1 MGPNPPPPPL
11 FLMFRLHHVSLF
23 AHLVRSID
31 PRGFRAKFT
40 RFPEG
45 ELDDLGKKHLRRV
58 VRLED
63 KNMLFCGSTNTGKLT
78 LLKKAGEYME
88 KNRSL
93 KVAYVSADALRANR
107 LSGLLIHHFLGMRLS
122 TDDLPSQE
130 QLESTF
136 HRHVRLIQSS
146 FSGCIPS
153 LADID
158 LLILD
163 SLEKIP
169 PSVFLAMEMTAR
181 RVRGALSTPFGG
193 LRVIA
198 AANWWELPV
207 TPSSDTGGYLF
218 QSSKWEEIF
227 PVQSLLKY
235 TYHQNPKLTDMV
247 EKAQF
252 DLLTDEDIQI
262 METQSLEGKSARRSS
277 SSLKAG
283 AAVEMRKKVMM
294 PLISNLEAITRKS
307 VRFPRQRA
315 IKILPDKFRLLKQT
329 DIGSFLVNMLIQ
341 STAPVSFGLV
351 DGLSLE
357 EGDQVHLL
365 YDSEDRE
372 SCPVEAGA
380 VGEVVAVREHYISV
394 RFFEVNA
401 TLDIPRMR
409 MTCHHPHFPEVIYEI
424 RQYPLFP
431 REKLCPLTL
440 RVHPHAFHVGING
453 LHLTDTNDLGCLLSR
468 MRDFDDFVLTNTLAF
483 ASLDNMVH
491 ESTRIYYHQ
500 LLKRPI
506 STAEEHWCRNCKSF
520 VLTKTFYEH
529 WAQCVQSTRWC
540 QECDTT
546 VPLELLEPHKEKH
559 QIVLCLD
566 CGQAIEWRYWDDHR
580 LSCPMMMREITPLNE
595 FLPLRTRQLALELGL
610 DKRDLHTMKAITK
623 SCLPKSRHLAH
634 KYKPQSI

>member
-1 MGPNPPPPPL
+1 
-11 FLMFRLHHVSLF
+11 MFQLSHLSLF
-23 AHLVRSID
+23 SHLVRHID

-40 RFPEG
+40 RFPD
-45 ELDDLGKKHLRRV
+45 ELDDFGKKHLRRV
-58 VRLED
+58 LRLEG
-63 KNMLFCGSTNTGKLT
+63 KNVLFCGSTNTGKLT
-78 LLKKAGEYME
+78 LLKKIGEYME
-88 KNRSL
+88 KNRKL
-93 KVAYVSADALRANR
+93 RVAYVSADALRANR
-107 LSGLLIHHFLGMRLS
+107 LGGLLLHHFLGMRLAN
-122 TDDLPSQE
+122 DDLPSQE

-136 HRHVRLIQSS
+136 NRHVRLIQSS
-146 FSGCIPS
+146 FGGCIPS

-158 LLILD
+158 VLLLD

-169 PSVFLAMEMTAR
+169 ASVFLAMEMTAR
-181 RVRGALSTPFGG
+181 HVRGAPTTPFGG
-193 LRVIA
+193 LRVIG

-227 PVQSLLKY
+227 PVQTLLKY

-252 DLLTDEDIQI
+252 DLLTEEDIRI
-262 METQSLEGKSARRSS
+262 MESESLEAKGTSQGTSS
-277 SSLKAG
+277 FQKESSL
-283 AAVEMRKKVMM
+283 VETRKKMTM

-315 IKILPDKFRLLKQT
+315 LKILPDKFRLLKQT
-329 DIGSFLVNMLIQ
+329 DIGCFLVNMLIQ
-341 STAPVSFGLV
+341 SSAPVSYGLV

-365 YDSEDRE
+365 YGSEDTE
-372 SCPVEAGA
+372 SFPVGAGA
-380 VGEVVAVREHYISV
+380 VGEVVSVGEHYIKV
-394 RFFEVNA
+394 HFFEADA
-401 TLDIPRMR
+401 TLEIPRMR
-409 MTCHHPHFPEVIYEI
+409 MTCSHPYFPEVVYEI
-424 RQYPLFP
+424 RQFPLFP
-431 REKLCPLTL
+431 REKLCPLTV
-440 RVHPHAFHVGING
+440 RVHPNAFYVGING
-453 LHLTDTNDLGCLLSR
+453 LQLTDTNDIGCLLSR
-468 MRDFDDFVLTNTLAF
+468 MRDFDDFILTNTLAF

-491 ESTRIYYHQ
+491 EPTRIYYHQ

-520 VLTKTFYEH
+520 VPTKTFYEH
-529 WAQCVQSTRWC
+529 WTQCVQSTRWC
-540 QECDTT
+540 QECDKT

-559 QIVLCLD
+559 QLVLCLD
-566 CGQAIEWRYWDDHR
+566 CGQTIEWRYWDEHR
-580 LSCPMMMREITPLNE
+580 LSCSMMMREITPLNE

-634 KYKPQSI
+634 KYKPRSI